1 MCRFLPLFLVVLSI
15 SVANAQRG
23 RGPSL
28 VGVWNETSLDRYG
41 EPVRPEYQPN
51 RTVLIMDADG
61 YFEEIRPRRTRY
73 SNERRYQGRWSADYR
88 TGDLELL
95 VDGNTRTTARPSRYR
110 TRRSVQRIPY
120 SIVFSDRNELVLR
133 DRRNGRKRIF
143 VKERLAN

>member
-1 MCRFLPLFLVVLSI
+1 MRYSLMLLLTVFTLSLTQ
-15 SVANAQRG
+15 AQRG

-51 RTVLIMDADG
+51 RNVLIMDADG
-61 YFEEIRPRRTRY
+61 YFEEIRPARTRY
-73 SNERRYQGRWSADYR
+73 ASERRYQGRWSADYR

-95 VDGNTRTTARPSRYR
+95 VDGNARVTARPSRYR
-110 TRRSVQRIPY
+110 RARRGVQRIPY
-120 SIVFSDRNELVLR
+120 TIVFSDRDELILR

-143 VKERLAN
+143 VRERR